1 MDASEYLAFLPLLL
15 YGIALADLFSQWK
28 RFFNPEKWFLPYLLF
43 TIILTET
50 ALYNVFIYAE
60 LIDEL
65 AGLNYFQYLSYLIPP
80 FLFMLTTNIFT
91 PDENSETEEYFRK
104 QMPVFLSLLALFVAS
119 HYLYDFNENL
129 SILIGRFIAVL
140 FILVTG
146 ITRKVWL
153 FYVIVALWFFL
164 LFVKGGMIST

>member
-1 MDASEYLAFLPLLL
+1 MVASEYLAFLPLLL

-28 RFFNPEKWFLPYLLF
+28 RFFNPKKIFLPYVLL

-65 AGLNYFQYLSYLIPP
+65 AGLSYFSYLLYLIPP
-80 FLFMLTTNIFT
+80 FLFMLTANIFT
-91 PDENSETEEYFRK
+91 PDKDSETEEYFMR

-119 HYLYDFNENL
+119 HFFYDFDEKISSL
-129 SILIGRFIAVL
+129 AGRIIAIL
-140 FILVTG
+140 FILLTA

-153 FYVIVALWFFL
+153 FYILVAIWLLL
-164 LFVKGGMIST
+164 LFLKGGMIST